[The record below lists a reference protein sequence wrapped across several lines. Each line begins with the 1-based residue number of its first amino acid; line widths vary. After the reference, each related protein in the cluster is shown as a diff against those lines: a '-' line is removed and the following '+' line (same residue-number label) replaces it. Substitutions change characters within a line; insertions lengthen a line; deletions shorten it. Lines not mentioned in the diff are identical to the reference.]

1 MALEL
6 IPSETHSSLFAG
18 GTPRLSDAILND
30 NDRKA
35 ELSYAYLAA
44 LSAMAGYTCQKGP
57 QPDKGSVDAIVMSG
71 GSMASQ
77 LDVQLKATSSPN
89 RLKDGLHFRLK
100 RKNYDDMRR
109 ARTCR
114 IYLVVLELPAESTEW
129 LECSTEELILR
140 RCAWWQSLSGYPEI
154 ESQSKVVVIDALQR
168 LIDLARQGPTNGDI

>member
-1 MALEL
+1 M
-6 IPSETHSSLFAG
+6 T
-18 GTPRLSDAILND
+18 DAILND
-30 NDRKA
+30 NERKA

-44 LSAMAGYTCQKGP
+44 LSAIAGYTCQKGP

-77 LDVQLKATSSPN
+77 FDVQLKATSSPN

-109 ARTCR
+109 DRTCR
-114 IYLVVLELPAESTEW
+114 IYLVVLELPAESTQW
-129 LECSTEELILR
+129 LECSTEELLLR

-154 ESQSKVVVIDALQR
+154 DTKTKVVVIPESQQLDVDAMRGLM
-168 LIDLARQGPTNGDI
+168 DLARQGPPNGGT